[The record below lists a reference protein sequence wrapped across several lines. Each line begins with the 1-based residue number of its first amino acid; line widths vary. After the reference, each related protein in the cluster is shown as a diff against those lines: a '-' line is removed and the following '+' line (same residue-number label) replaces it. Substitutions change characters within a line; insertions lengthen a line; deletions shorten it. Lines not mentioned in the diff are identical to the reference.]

1 MSKNEPDNDFTT
13 RTWFVGEEGEEEQAP
28 EDTLIPGE
36 HHAASPSD
44 NDSLI
49 AGDFSKRRKSSCSAA
64 RAHR

>member
-36 HHAASPSD
+36 HHATSP
-44 NDSLI
+44 LI
-49 AGDFSKRRKSSCSAA
+49 MIP
-64 RAHR
+64 